1 MPALTE
7 MEHRLAGPQGDQER
21 QQLLEQLTALEQ
33 RLRQAAAHRLPRE
46 EHLQVAALA
55 DAALAAQEVIRQ
67 WPKPGSGPASRFSQQ
82 P

>member
-21 QQLLEQLTALEQ
+21 RQLLDRLAALEQ
-33 RLRQAAAHRLPRE
+33 RLRQEAAHRLPRE

-55 DAALAAQEVIRQ
+55 DAALTAQQVVSQ
-67 WPKPGSGPASRFSQQ
+67 WPKPGSGPASRLSHQ